1 MNPVSLLLHR
11 LAFAALSL
19 ALAMPARAGGPLPPG
34 FSESVFTSGL
44 NEPVSMAWAPDASGR
59 LFITEKSGGIRVIAN
74 GALLATPFATFPQ
87 LYTESECGVLGLC
100 FDPNYTVNRYVYV
113 FVTVSSTEQRIVRF
127 TDQNSQGVDRANIVT
142 KLPTR
147 GANHDGGALAFGHDG
162 KLYWAIGDNGDKR
175 GVDGN
180 LTGLAAKV
188 GRANPDGSV
197 PADNPFNDG
206 TGPRNDYI
214 WATGFRN
221 PFTMTFQPRTGKLW
235 LNVVGSTPDGQT
247 EPNSGPG
254 YEQIFVL
261 KAGDDGGYDDYEGNQ
276 PNGHR
281 YSTPFVRPFA
291 HPVLQY
297 KTSNQDE
304 PDYHR
309 DVLTISRIG
318 GIATVGTSA
327 AHPYRVGQAVRIAGA
342 SNAGFNGTLCV
353 RSVPTAASFTAVSFG
368 ADGSASGGTAR
379 PLVIGSTVAG
389 GAFYESSAFPAEY
402 RGNFFFGDYSGGGVM
417 RAVFDAQNR
426 LTDLSVFSTGAFAPV
441 DAAVGPDGALYIG
454 DIGAGEIRRIAW
466 NQAPADLIVTPTTF
480 NMIEGGRAKF
490 TVRLGAAPAGNVAV
504 TIHRTSSDEDESVGN
519 GGALTFN
526 AANWNVPQSVTVAA
540 APDADS
546 DTDRAAFSVS
556 APGFAE
562 ESVNVSVTD
571 NTGIAPVLSTN
582 TLTIMEGESGVF
594 FVSLPQRPAKSVT
607 VAVRRTDGPATARI
621 IRGGAL
627 VFTPANFSTPQKVKI
642 FADEDA
648 DNTGTSA
655 TFTVK
660 AAGYARRSVIVQ
672 LPDNDPRAPV
682 FKTTPPTQ
690 TVVGLAFRYAA
701 KAKGLP
707 APQYSLLVAPAG
719 MTIDAS
725 TGLVQWTPTQTGD
738 YPVTI
743 KARNGVGPFAKQTF
757 TLTVATDQPPATY
770 LTAPAEGAILS
781 GANAEFF
788 GSASDDYGCY
798 KAEFYI
804 DDVLRYT
811 DLNRESHYHL
821 NGAHQLF
828 DTTPLSNGPHTLKM
842 IVFDDKNRTATA
854 TVQVTV
860 SN

>member
-1 MNPVSLLLHR
+1 MKTFSFSCQTLVL
-11 LAFAALSL
+11 AALAYFL
-19 ALAMPARAGGPLPPG
+19 ATPARAGGPLPPG
-34 FSESVFTSGL
+34 FSDSVFTSGL
-44 NEPVSMAWAPDASGR
+44 DEPVSMAWAPDASGR
-59 LFITEKSGGIRVIAN
+59 LFVTEKSGGIRVIAN
-74 GALLATPFATFPQ
+74 GTLLATPFATFPQ
-87 LYTESECGVLGLC
+87 LYTASECGVLGLC

-113 FVTVSSTEQRIVRF
+113 FVTVSDSEQRIVRF
-127 TDQNSQGVDRANIVT
+127 TDQASRGVDRANIVT

-162 KLYWAIGDNGDKR
+162 KIYWAIGDNGEKR

-180 LTGLAAKV
+180 LTGLASKV

-197 PADNPFNDG
+197 PSDNPFNDG
-206 TGPRNDYI
+206 TGPQNDYI

-254 YEQIFVL
+254 YEQVFVL
-261 KAGDDGGYDDYEGNQ
+261 NAGDDGGYDDYEGNQ

-297 KTSNQDE
+297 KTSNQE
-304 PDYHR
+304 EVAYRR
-309 DVLTISRIG
+309 DVLTISRSG
-318 GIATVGTSA
+318 GIATFSTSA
-327 AHPYRVGQAVRIAGA
+327 AHPYRIGQAVRITGA
-342 SNAGFNGTLCV
+342 SSAGFNGTFCV
-353 RSVPTAASFTAVSFG
+353 RSVPTATTFTAANSG
-368 ADGSASGGTAR
+368 ADGSASGGTVH

-389 GAFYESSAFPAEY
+389 GAFYESSGFPTEY
-402 RGNFFFGDYSGGGVM
+402 RGNFFFGDYSGGEVM

-426 LTDLSVFSTGAFAPV
+426 LNDLRVFSTGASAPV
-441 DAAVGPDGALYIG
+441 DVAVGPDGALYIA
-454 DIGAGEIRRIAW
+454 DIGTGEIRRIAW
-466 NQAPADLIVTPTTF
+466 NQSPADLIVTPATF

-490 TVRLGAAPAGNVAV
+490 TVRLGAAPVENVAV

-519 GGALTFN
+519 GGALSFN
-526 AANWNVPQSVTVAA
+526 ASNWDVPQSVTVAA
-540 APDADS
+540 TPDADS
-546 DTDRAAFSVS
+546 DTDHATFSVS

-562 ESVNVSVTD
+562 ETVNVSVTD

-582 TLTIMEGESGVF
+582 TLTIVEGQSGVF

-607 VAVRRTDGPATARI
+607 VAVRRTEGSATATI

-627 VFTPANFSTPQKVKI
+627 VFTPENFAAPQKVKI
-642 FADEDA
+642 FAGEDA
-648 DNTGTSA
+648 NNTGTSA

-660 AAGYARRSVIVQ
+660 AAGYSRRSVIVQ

-682 FKTTPPTQ
+682 FKTTPPASA
-690 TVVGLAFRYAA
+690 VVGLAFHYAA

-707 APQYSLLVAPAG
+707 APEYSFLIAPAG
-719 MTIDAS
+719 MTIDSA
-725 TGLVQWTPTQTGD
+725 TGLVEWTPPQTGD

-743 KARNGVGPFAKQTF
+743 KARNGVGSSAKQSF
-757 TLTVATDQPPATY
+757 TLTVAVDQPPVIF
-770 LTAPAEGAILS
+770 LTAPADGAILS

-798 KAEFYI
+798 KAEFYV
-804 DDVLRYT
+804 DNALRYT
-811 DLNRESHYHL
+811 DLNRENHYHL

-828 DTTPLSNGPHTLKM
+828 DTTALTNGPHTLKVT
-842 IVFDDKNRTATA
+842 VFDDKNQTATA